1 MICSDISDDRRW
13 PRHQVARRRLVE
25 RTDSLR
31 YSKEYH
37 NVRVTAALGVRKVS
51 EHFNNKFPREIS
63 PEKFLEI
70 WWWWWY
76 LLPSSA
82 VWHNCRRRQQEN
94 KEDDFF
100 FFSYSVPVVYSGA
113 FISLFLTPLLL
124 LHRPIGERG
133 VLWWACLS
141 VCVSVCLSVHDHIS
155 RTDFLCMFSKSSHLY
170 GNSHAM
176 WDHTVLP
183 ATRQSWHSRLWSI
196 AKAATRLSSLRGMRG
211 WVDPVGWWHTEVVSS
226 SSSSYIRLCRSCQ
239 TQLTQNTS
247 IKRKHTVYNNGERS
261 DLIQITSTN
270 LCITFLLESHRY

>member
-13 PRHQVARRRLVE
+13 PRHQVACRRLVE

-70 WWWWWY
+70 WWWWRWWWWWWY

-100 FFSYSVPVVYSGA
+100 FFSYSVPVVYLGA

-124 LHRPIGERG
+124 LHRPDRG
-133 VLWWACLS
+133 ARSIVMSVS

-155 RTDFLCMFSKSSHLY
+155 RTTRAIFTDFLCMFSKSSHLY

-196 AKAATRLSSLRGMRG
+196 AKAATRLSDPGGMRG
-211 WVDPVGWWHTEVVSS
+211 WVDPVGWWHTEVVLLSS
-226 SSSSYIRLCRSCQ
+226 SSSSYIRLCRSSQ
-239 TQLTQNTS
+239 TQLLQHTS
-247 IKRKHTVYNNGERS
+247 IKRKQ
-261 DLIQITSTN
+261 IQ
-270 LCITFLLESHRY
+270 CITMVNDQT